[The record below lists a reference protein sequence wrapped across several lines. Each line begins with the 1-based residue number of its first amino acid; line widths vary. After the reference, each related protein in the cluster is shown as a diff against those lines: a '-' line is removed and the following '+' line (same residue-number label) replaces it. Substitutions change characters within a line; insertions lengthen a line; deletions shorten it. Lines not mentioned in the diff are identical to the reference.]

1 MDGAAVRT
9 LAARLDAVAAGLDGE
24 VTRLRA
30 LQATDWVGPAAALC
44 GLVVAERLAAAGEV
58 QVRLGEASA
67 ALRAHA
73 AAADEALTSLRVALA
88 LGGASAQDLLA
99 GGAAVLR
106 GALAVVGTG
115 RAVSRW

>member
-1 MDGAAVRT
+1 MDGAAVRM
-9 LAARLDAVAAGLDGE
+9 LAARLDAVASGLDGE

-30 LQATDWVGPAAALC
+30 LQATDWVGPAAAVC
-44 GLVVAERLAAAGEV
+44 GLVVVERLAAAREV

-73 AAADEALTSLRVALA
+73 AAADQTLAALRASLA
-88 LGGASAQDLLA
+88 LGEASAQDLPG

-106 GALAVVGTG
+106 DALAAVGPG
-115 RAVSRW
+115 RVMSRW